1 MRLHLPKDDA
11 FHRSEAPPELGSKV
25 QFLFAGSVKKLKKM
39 SGLFLA
45 CVVFPTIV
53 AIIYFGF
60 FASDV
65 YVSESRFVVR
75 SPEKSATTGLGM
87 LLKSTG
93 FGNAGDEIFA
103 AQNYIESRDA
113 LTALNHKNS
122 FARAYG
128 SKGISIFDRF
138 DPSGSNHAF
147 EDLYKYY
154 QKKVTVEHDTTSSVT
169 TLTVRAY
176 SAQDAYRF
184 NRLLLEQSEALVN
197 RLNQRGRNDLVQYAE
212 AEVGDAKT
220 RARNAAL
227 ALSAYRNREGVVDP
241 EKQAQVQLQ
250 MISKL
255 QDELIATKT
264 QLLQLRTYTPDNPQI
279 EVLETRVGTLGQ
291 EIDNQLGRVAGDRRS
306 LSAVAAKYQR
316 LQLESQFADRQLAS
330 AMASLQEAR
339 NEALRKQAYV
349 ERIVQ
354 PNKPDYP
361 LEPRRVRGIFA
372 TLILGLVAWGIL
384 TMLLAGVREH
394 RD

>member
-11 FHRSEAPPELGSKV
+11 FNRSGSPPGFRRKAN
-25 QFLFAGSVKKLKKM
+25 FLLARVTEKLKAM
-39 SGLFLA
+39 GALFLA
-45 CVVFPTIV
+45 CVALPTIA

-60 FASDV
+60 FASNV

-75 SPEKSATTGLGM
+75 SPEKSTASGLGM

-113 LTALNHKNS
+113 LMALNHRNS
-122 FARAYG
+122 FALAYG
-128 SKGISIFDRF
+128 SNSISIFDRF
-138 DPSGSNHAF
+138 NPFSSDHKF

-212 AEVGDAKT
+212 AEVANANTK
-220 RARNAAL
+220 ARNAAL
-227 ALSAYRNREGVVDP
+227 SLSAYRNQEGVVDP
-241 EKQAQVQLQ
+241 EKQAAVQLQ

-255 QDELIATKT
+255 QDEFIATKT

-291 EIDNQLGRVAGDRRS
+291 EINEQLGRVAGDRGS

-316 LQLESQFADRQLAS
+316 LQLESQFADRQLAL

-361 LEPRRVRGIFA
+361 LEPRRIRGIFA